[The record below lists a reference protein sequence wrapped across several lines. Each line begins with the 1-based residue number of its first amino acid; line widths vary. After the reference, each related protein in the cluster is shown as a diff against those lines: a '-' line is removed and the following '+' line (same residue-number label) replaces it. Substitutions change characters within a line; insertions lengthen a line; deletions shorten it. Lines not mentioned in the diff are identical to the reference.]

1 MNSISPLTTN
11 QAGGGSPAF
20 HTLSREYF
28 GAETGRNQA
37 TEFLFFTL
45 LGLITAW
52 PIISMIVAAGR
63 MFRSF

>member
-1 MNSISPLTTN
+1 MNSIPQHTIEQS
-11 QAGGGSPAF
+11 GRKFPAF
-20 HTLSREYF
+20 HTLSSEYF

-37 TEFLFFTL
+37 AEFLFFTV

-63 MFRSF
+63 MFRSY

>member
-1 MNSISPLTTN
+1 MNSIPQLTIDDSDTEY
-11 QAGGGSPAF
+11 PAF
-20 HTLSREYF
+20 HTLSSEYF

-52 PIISMIVAAGR
+52 PIISMIAALGR
-63 MFRSF
+63 MLGSY

>member
-1 MNSISPLTTN
+1 MNSKPQHTIN
-11 QAGGGSPAF
+11 QSGREFPAF
-20 HTLSREYF
+20 HTLSSEYF

-37 TEFLFFTL
+37 TEFLFFML

-63 MFRSF
+63 MFRSY

>member
-1 MNSISPLTTN
+1 MNATHQHTTD
-11 QAGGGSPAF
+11 QPGRKFPAF
-20 HTLSREYF
+20 NTLSSEYF

-37 TEFLFFTL
+37 VEFLFFTL

-63 MFRSF
+63 MFRSY

>member
-1 MNSISPLTTN
+1 MNSKPQHTIN
-11 QAGGGSPAF
+11 QSGREFPAF
-20 HTLSREYF
+20 HTLSSEYF

-63 MFRSF
+63 MFRSY

>member
-1 MNSISPLTTN
+1 MPQLTINDSDTE
-11 QAGGGSPAF
+11 SPAF
-20 HTLSREYF
+20 HTLSSEYF

-52 PIISMIVAAGR
+52 PIMSMIAALGR
-63 MFRSF
+63 MLGSY

>member
-1 MNSISPLTTN
+1 MKSTPQSSIN
-11 QAGGGSPAF
+11 EAGTKFPAF
-20 HTLSREYF
+20 HTLSSEYF

-63 MFRSF
+63 MFRSY